1 MKNKIWT
8 FATWLWLLSVA
19 ILITIYGAW
28 LLYPFEVDWLHL
40 TLQVTFPKA
49 DLLDNF
55 NVLMTYLTSPFSHT
69 LSMPDFPSSAAG
81 LKHFQDVKHLFH
93 LTQAIFVVLLYLSW
107 CFLKNGIVNKTLF
120 LHQRAFVW
128 AAFLPVLIAV
138 AGVLIGFEQ
147 FFTLF
152 HEVLFPGDSTWLF
165 NPATD
170 PIIWVLPETFFLHC
184 FILFFVAYEVLM
196 LGLLL
201 ISRRQFTQR
210 LKARKED

>member
-1 MKNKIWT
+1 M
-8 FATWLWLLSVA
+8 
-19 ILITIYGAW
+19 
-28 LLYPFEVDWLHL
+28 
-40 TLQVTFPKA
+40 
-49 DLLDNF
+49 
-55 NVLMTYLTSPFSHT
+55 
-69 LSMPDFPSSAAG
+69 
-81 LKHFQDVKHLFH
+81 
-93 LTQAIFVVLLYLSW
+93 
-107 CFLKNGIVNKTLF
+107 
-120 LHQRAFVW
+120 
-128 AAFLPVLIAV
+128 LIAV

-184 FILFFVAYEVLM
+184 FILFFMAYEVLM